1 MRNYFFKN
9 SKYTIVKSV
18 FVVILFE
25 LFFIW
30 LYIQRGINIPT
41 NDHVIYLFLIIGRIV
56 LVIWFVFWLIS
67 AFLNSYI
74 ISRLD
79 PKAELEINNDNHYL
93 LYTNF
98 VRGEKKQAKTNFDDI
113 YLLKYNKAKFVNLA
127 FYEIN
132 YTEKEIK
139 KKIIVSIS
147 LTDNLEKKIDK
158 TIKFVKN
165 EIVFFDKFP
174 ETSY

>member
-1 MRNYFFKN
+1 MKNYFFKN

-18 FVVILFE
+18 SVVILFE

-41 NDHVIYLFLIIGRIV
+41 KDHVIYLFLIIGRIV
-56 LVIWFVFWLIS
+56 LVIWLVFWLIS

-113 YLLKYNKAKFVNLA
+113 YFLKYNKAKFVNLSYYEV
-127 FYEIN
+127 FY
-132 YTEKEIK
+132 KENDVK
-139 KKIIVSIS
+139 KKIVIS
-147 LTDNLEKKIDK
+147 FALTNNIEKKIDK
-158 TIKFVKN
+158 KIKFIKE
-165 EIVFFDKFP
+165 EIVFFNEFP
-174 ETSY
+174 ETTY